1 MVPIEL
7 LLAFLKFE
15 HPMLRI
21 SKLTDYGTVILA
33 SMAMQPQ
40 RVHTASEVADRTRL
54 GLPTVS
60 KLLKRLLRGG
70 LVVSMRG
77 SRGGYQLARLPSD
90 ISAAAILDALE
101 GPFAL
106 TECSGSHSTCGIET
120 TCGVGHS
127 WQKVNAAIRRSL
139 HEVSLLQLAGLERGT
154 PRSPDLNA
162 GFKVAPLTFTRGRPH
177 E

>member
-1 MVPIEL
+1 
-7 LLAFLKFE
+7 
-15 HPMLRI
+15 MLRI

-33 SMAMQPQ
+33 SMAAQPQ
-40 RVHTASEVADRTRL
+40 RVHTASEVADKTRL

-60 KLLKRLLRGG
+60 KLLKRLQRGG
-70 LVVSMRG
+70 LVISLRG

-106 TECSGSHSTCGIET
+106 TECSGTHSACGIET
-120 TCGVGHS
+120 TCVVGHA

-139 HEVSLLQLAGLERGT
+139 LEVSLLQLAGLERSNLRG
-154 PRSPDLNA
+154 PDLNA
-162 GFKVAPLTFTRGRPH
+162 GIKTAPLTFSRGRLH